1 MKQKPFTF
9 LSKKGYVQPITQIFR
24 YACLATMVAGPIF
37 SEAKVLPRYV
47 QSVADTKVTGKV
59 TDAKGEPIPGVAVRL
74 KGTNKGANTD
84 VNGNFSLSTADNAV
98 LVISSVGY
106 ETQEVP
112 VNGRSSINIT
122 LQNSSKELDE
132 VVFVGYGTQ
141 RKMDVTGA
149 VVSVK
154 GEEISKQASVNAVS
168 SLQGKVAGVQ
178 ISNSGAPGASPQIRI
193 RGLGTVY
200 GNPNPLYVVDGVWF
214 DDISFLNPAD
224 IESMNVLKDA
234 SAQSIYGI
242 RAANGVILITT
253 KKGKAEQTT
262 ITYNASYGVQR
273 VSNQLEMA
281 NANEFA
287 TMVNELSTINGG
299 SQVLDPSKFSK
310 GTDWYRVGLRS
321 APVTNHQISLA
332 GGSEKSTYNFSLGY
346 LNQAGLVE
354 GNNFDRYTARL
365 QNDYQLFKHLKV
377 GYSVTGAASTSKDA
391 PPAIFRQ
398 LYSAAPVVPVYY
410 ADGTYGDPSDYNLGD
425 GANYNPQA
433 TLNYYNQKTTNYRLT
448 GNVFAD
454 LNFAKHFTFHT
465 SIGGEFRQTEVRN
478 YTPVFVATL
487 RQRTTV
493 STLNL
498 GRAENRNW
506 ILENTLSYDN
516 TFNKDH
522 NVRVLVGQSAQSYRS
537 YGINASAQ
545 NVPNTSE
552 GDMYLTLGNVDGRQ
566 ISDYGDLSTIAS
578 YFGRVN
584 YAFKN
589 RYMVNASLRA
599 DGSSKFAGNNRWGY
613 FPSVGLGWVVSE
625 EDFMKDQKIF
635 DNLKFRASW
644 GKVGNASVPANVSVL
659 RVNQAA
665 NLTAI
670 FGDQIYTGASINS
683 VVPPTTY
690 WERSVGTDI
699 GVEMAFLKNK
709 LTFEA
714 DYYNRKTEMAIF
726 DIPIPS
732 SIGTGSSTITGNQAD
747 IQNRGYEF
755 VLNYRN
761 TISKDLSFSIG
772 GNIGINDNK
781 VLRVVTGA
789 NPIYSGGAASTGGAL
804 ATRTIE
810 GQPIGQFFGYIVDGI
825 FQNTAEVAASAQKN
839 AKPGDFKYRDIS
851 GPDGKPDGVI
861 SDLDRAPL
869 GNPNPKFSYGINT
882 NWNYKQFDLMLDF
895 QGVAGVDIYNAN
907 LGLRYG
913 NENFTKDFYNNRWHG
928 EGTSNTYPSVN
939 IGGGDNYRP
948 NSFFVESGAYF
959 RVRNIQ
965 LGYSLPSTITDKL
978 HIKKL
983 RVFANAQNALNFF
996 KYRGFTPEVT
1006 GAYNSSGA
1014 ATSGTSATIN
1024 AGIDNNVYPMYATY
1038 NFGLNVT
1045 F

>member
-1 MKQKPFTF
+1 
-9 LSKKGYVQPITQIFR
+9 
-24 YACLATMVAGPIF
+24 MVAGPIF

-59 TDAKGEPIPGVAVRL
+59 TDAKGEPIPGVAVRV

-84 VNGNFSLSTADNAV
+84 VNGNFSLYADNAV

-122 LQNSSKELDE
+122 LQNSSKELAE

-178 ISNSGAPGASPQIRI
+178 INNSGAPGASPQIRI

-287 TMVNELSTINGG
+287 TMVNELSIINGG

-365 QNDYQLFKHLKV
+365 QNDYQLFKNLKV

-433 TLNYYNQKTTNYRLT
+433 TLDFYNQKTTNYRLT

-478 YTPVFVATL
+478 YTPVFAATL

-493 STLNL
+493 STLNVS
-498 GRAENRNW
+498 RAENRNW

-522 NVRVLVGQSAQSYRS
+522 NVRILVGQSAQSYRA

-545 NVPNTSE
+545 NVPNKSE
-552 GDMYLTLGNVDGRQ
+552 G
-566 ISDYGDLSTIAS
+566 ICI
-578 YFGRVN
+578 
-584 YAFKN
+584 
-589 RYMVNASLRA
+589 
-599 DGSSKFAGNNRWGY
+599 
-613 FPSVGLGWVVSE
+613 
-625 EDFMKDQKIF
+625 
-635 DNLKFRASW
+635 
-644 GKVGNASVPANVSVL
+644 
-659 RVNQAA
+659 
-665 NLTAI
+665 
-670 FGDQIYTGASINS
+670 
-683 VVPPTTY
+683 
-690 WERSVGTDI
+690 
-699 GVEMAFLKNK
+699 
-709 LTFEA
+709 
-714 DYYNRKTEMAIF
+714 
-726 DIPIPS
+726 
-732 SIGTGSSTITGNQAD
+732 
-747 IQNRGYEF
+747 
-755 VLNYRN
+755 
-761 TISKDLSFSIG
+761 
-772 GNIGINDNK
+772 
-781 VLRVVTGA
+781 
-789 NPIYSGGAASTGGAL
+789 
-804 ATRTIE
+804 
-810 GQPIGQFFGYIVDGI
+810 
-825 FQNTAEVAASAQKN
+825 
-839 AKPGDFKYRDIS
+839 
-851 GPDGKPDGVI
+851 
-861 SDLDRAPL
+861 
-869 GNPNPKFSYGINT
+869 
-882 NWNYKQFDLMLDF
+882 
-895 QGVAGVDIYNAN
+895 
-907 LGLRYG
+907 
-913 NENFTKDFYNNRWHG
+913 
-928 EGTSNTYPSVN
+928 
-939 IGGGDNYRP
+939 
-948 NSFFVESGAYF
+948 
-959 RVRNIQ
+959 
-965 LGYSLPSTITDKL
+965 
-978 HIKKL
+978 
-983 RVFANAQNALNFF
+983 
-996 KYRGFTPEVT
+996 
-1006 GAYNSSGA
+1006 
-1014 ATSGTSATIN
+1014 
-1024 AGIDNNVYPMYATY
+1024 
-1038 NFGLNVT
+1038 
-1045 F
+1045 